1 MGLLN
6 AYDGFFATYLQPLL
20 RKRFKTSNL
29 SMTSIFI
36 DSTSALITAL
46 LPMLRRKVFSV
57 ISQIAKQPQL
67 LSHFIH
73 ELMSFDISLRDEWGY
88 DGGSGVE
95 GWKGLT
101 WEVLVK
107 KDWFGRWLEVEK
119 TCKRTH
125 KTTSLSH
132 LTSRKSLCPGTK
144 TSSTPQKASKSTT
157 RASSHQLRN
166 LPMPPSEST
175 IFSKQSQI
183 ATALCLPS
191 PRNYVS

>member
-6 AYDGFFATYLQPLL
+6 NYDEFFAMYLQPIL
-20 RKRFKTSNL
+20 RKRFKSSNL

-57 ISQIAKQPQL
+57 VPQIAKQPQL

-88 DGGSGVE
+88 DGGCGID

-101 WEVLVK
+101 WEVLIK
-107 KDWFGRWLEVEK
+107 KDWFGRWLEVENN
-119 TCKRTH
+119 CKRKINITNPNH
-125 KTTSLSH
+125 
-132 LTSRKSLCPGTK
+132 
-144 TSSTPQKASKSTT
+144 
-157 RASSHQLRN
+157 
-166 LPMPPSEST
+166 
-175 IFSKQSQI
+175 
-183 ATALCLPS
+183 
-191 PRNYVS
+191 

>member
-6 AYDGFFATYLQPLL
+6 NYDEFVATYLQPLL

-46 LPMLRRKVFSV
+46 LPMLKRKVFGV
-57 ISQIAKQPQL
+57 IPQIAKQPQL

-119 TCKRTH
+119 TCKRAL

-132 LTSRKSLCPGTK
+132 LTSRKSLFQGTK
-144 TSSTPQKASKSTT
+144 ISSTPQKASKSTT
-157 RASSHQLRN
+157 KASSHQLQN

-175 IFSKQSQI
+175 ICSKQSQI
-183 ATALCLPS
+183 ATALSLPS

>member
-1 MGLLN
+1 MGLIN
-6 AYDGFFATYLQPLL
+6 NYNEFFATYLQPLL
-20 RKRFKTSNL
+20 RTRFRTSNL

-46 LPMLRRKVFSV
+46 LPMLRRKVFGV
-57 ISQIAKQPQL
+57 IPQIAKQPQL

-95 GWKGLT
+95 GWRGLT

-119 TCKRTH
+119 TCKHTLMIN
-125 KTTSLSH
+125 SLTH
-132 LTSRKSLCPGTK
+132 LTFRKSLCQGT
-144 TSSTPQKASKSTT
+144 TISSTLPKASKSTT
-157 RASSHQLRN
+157 KASSRQLRN
-166 LPMPPSEST
+166 PPMPPSGST
-175 IFSKQSQI
+175 ISSKPLPI
-183 ATALCLPS
+183 ATALFLPS